1 MYEYLVVRFCEGVIA
16 PHAAAEWMLL
26 GRDSRGA
33 RVQSGELTD
42 VGDFYTSLAEK
53 PVVVV
58 LAPARDVLLTE
69 VAVPEGQQR
78 YAKQALPFLVEEK
91 LADDIEDVHIAMGPL
106 QKNDPVPV
114 AVARHFDVINW
125 LDALYSV
132 GLPTTWLVPEQLA
145 LPWVAGSTRLYLE
158 RQGCLLRNGYWQG
171 MGCDLQTL
179 GIASIAMLKKPAADV
194 APTQVEI
201 AYSHDAGLDEDAD
214 KLRGEL
220 QEALG
225 IQPRLLAYKEG
236 TTEVLARNVIAHLS
250 DNINLLQGGYA
261 VQTPGLRGTL
271 NWRAL
276 STTFASCLLLYLAL
290 TAGTG
295 LWFSLQAD
303 ALEEQ
308 AVAQYRE
315 WFPEARRV
323 FDPRRQLHS
332 KLANG
337 QVAGSELLLS
347 YIGAVA
353 TDWRQESDMRLQA
366 MDYQAQSGSMTL
378 QLAAPAAEDMAS
390 LQQQLQARG
399 LQSELKSVSQRG
411 ELVTGRLE
419 LGALYP

>member
-1 MYEYLVVRFCEGVIA
+1 MYEYLVVRCSDGVVA
-16 PHAAAEWMLL
+16 SHAAAEWMLL
-26 GRDSRGA
+26 GRDSQVA
-33 RVQSGELTD
+33 RVQSGDLAAAGE
-42 VGDFYTSLAEK
+42 FYTALAEK

-69 VAVPEGQQR
+69 VVVPEGQQR

-106 QKNDPVPV
+106 RKNSPVPV
-114 AVARHFDVINW
+114 AVARHFDVIDW

-145 LPWVAGSTRLYLE
+145 LPWVEGSTRLYLD
-158 RQGCLLRNGYWQG
+158 RQGCLLRSGYWQG
-171 MGCDLQTL
+171 MGCDMSTL
-179 GIASIAMLKKPAADV
+179 GIASVALLKQRATDGV
-194 APTQVEI
+194 TTQVEI
-201 AYSHDAGLDEDAD
+201 AYSHDAGLDDEAHA
-214 KLRGEL
+214 LRSEL
-220 QEALG
+220 QDALG
-225 IQPRLLAYKEG
+225 IQARLLAYREG
-236 TTEVLARNVIAHLS
+236 TTEVLARNVVANLS
-250 DNINLLQGGYA
+250 DSINLLQGGYA
-261 VQTPGLRGTL
+261 VKTPGLRGTL

-276 STTFASCLLLYLAL
+276 ATTFASCLLLYLAL

-295 LWFSLQAD
+295 LWFNMQAD
-303 ALEEQ
+303 DLQEQ

-315 WFPEARRV
+315 WFPEARKV

-353 TDWRQESDMRLQA
+353 TDWEQGSDMRLQA

-390 LQQQLQARG
+390 LQQQLRARG

-411 ELVTGRLE
+411 DLVTGRLE